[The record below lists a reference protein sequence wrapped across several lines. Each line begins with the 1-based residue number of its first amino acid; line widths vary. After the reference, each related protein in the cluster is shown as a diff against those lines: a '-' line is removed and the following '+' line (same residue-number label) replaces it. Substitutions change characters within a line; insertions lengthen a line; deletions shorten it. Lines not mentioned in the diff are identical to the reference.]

1 MHTYISYADSG
12 DGDMEPIS
20 HAAWILYS
28 KGVWAWVSESVPLV
42 C

>member
-28 KGVWAWVSESVPLV
+28 KT
-42 C
+42 